1 MEVNRIKVV
10 LAEKKKTNRWLALQ
24 LNKDESV
31 VSKWC
36 SNALQPNLITLLAI
50 ADNLEVDVRELI
62 RYPLQK
68 TV

>member
-24 LNKDESV
+24 LHKDESI

-36 SNALQPNLITLLAI
+36 SNSLQPNLITLIAI
-50 ADNLEVDVRELI
+50 ADNLKVDVRELI

-68 TV
+68 TE